1 MQQLQ
6 VHVPDQ
12 WTGRYD
18 YTLTLDRSNSIPVSL
33 TPKSIVAIK
42 KYHFEISMRCHWG
55 KDNSSYRFGIAE
67 NLNAASGIERV
78 VEIIN
83 KDRFGRAMSNLK
95 DPGSIKYNQGKVEL
109 TLPPRSSL
117 FCSSLS
123 VLQAMGLDVYAEDAL
138 KNAVE
143 AAELPTQ
150 AKRGKDDGHK
160 IVNRSPTESK
170 MVGVVDQSVEIKG
183 WPDSIIIGVELEGTF
198 ETYMKTVPFTLEE
211 GSMERI
217 ASMLAETLSYLPFS
231 HNLKNFLSCH
241 YNKEENSITI
251 RGKLA
256 EDRSAVKIEVMLGGP
271 GTNLID
277 GPVTWTFD
285 PESSY
290 TISPS
295 SSPPKSGGSQ
305 DLLSSKRPLT
315 MYAEG
320 IRLGMDA
327 PNNAIAHVD
336 QQGTIHFVNTIISDR
351 RNQSFIL
358 VLRDTCNEMIKL
370 ENATL
375 CVNFL
380 MNYIESY

>member
-55 KDNSSYRFGIAE
+55 KGNSSYRFGIAE
-67 NLNAASGIERV
+67 KLNAASGIERV

-83 KDRFGRAMSNLK
+83 EDRFGRAMSNLREA
-95 DPGSIKYNQGKVEL
+95 GSIKYNQGKVEL

-117 FCSSLS
+117 FCDNLS
-123 VLQAMGLDVYAEDAL
+123 VLQAMGLDVYAEDTL

-143 AAELPTQ
+143 SAELPSQ
-150 AKRGKDDGHK
+150 AKRGKVDGHK
-160 IVNRSPTESK
+160 IVNRSSTESR
-170 MVGVVDQSVEIKG
+170 MVGVVDQSIEIKD
-183 WPDSIIIGVELEGTF
+183 WPDRIIIGVELEGTF
-198 ETYMKTVPFTLEE
+198 ETYMKTVPFALEE

-217 ASMLAETLSYLPFS
+217 ASMIAETLSYLPFS

-241 YNKEENSITI
+241 YNKEENNIAI
-251 RGKLA
+251 KGKLE
-256 EDRSAVKIEVMLGGP
+256 EDRSAVKVEVMLGGP
-271 GTNLID
+271 GIDLID
-277 GPVTWTFD
+277 GPHTWTFEH
-285 PESSY
+285 ESSY

-295 SSPPKSGGSQ
+295 SSPKTGGSQ

-327 PNNAIAHVD
+327 PNNAIGHVD

-358 VLRDTCNEMIKL
+358 VLRDACNEKIKL

-380 MNYIESY
+380 MNYIDGY